1 MIERPRKPA
10 AFRLD
15 DPDVVVTS
23 ADDAP
28 ARGRT
33 VLVTPEP
40 EPALPV
46 PVETVAPPRRRWRW
60 GTMFWSACAG
70 LVLLGLGVSIARL
83 VQDLFGYSSA
93 LGYLGVVLSA
103 LATLALA
110 VVVGRETL
118 GLLRLATVEKLEA
131 RATRILVSDD
141 RTEGRALLRELL
153 ACERAPPRP

>member
-1 MIERPRKPA
+1 MTERPRKPA

-15 DPDVVVTS
+15 DPDVVVAS

-46 PVETVAPPRRRWRW
+46 PVETVPPPPRRRWRW

-70 LVLLGLGVSIARL
+70 LVVLGLGVSIARL

-103 LATLALA
+103 LATPAPISK
-110 VVVGRETL
+110 VIS
-118 GLLRLATVEKLEA
+118 A
-131 RATRILVSDD
+131 RSST
-141 RTEGRALLRELL
+141 
-153 ACERAPPRP
+153 API